1 MKPKIYRLVP
11 MTILTDGN
19 YRSLPTEVGTTEPLY
34 PYRDP
39 RPMEHPQRAS
49 TASGSQILPMAPTHD
64 ANLDLE
70 CVHGWPF
77 DLG

>member
-11 MTILTDGN
+11 VIIRTGED
-19 YRSLPTEVGTTEPLY
+19 YRTVPAEVGATEPLY

-39 RPMEHPQRAS
+39 RPMEHPQRMS
-49 TASGSQILPMAPTHD
+49 TASGSEILPMEPSHD

-70 CVHGWPF
+70 CVPGWPF
-77 DLG
+77 DLA